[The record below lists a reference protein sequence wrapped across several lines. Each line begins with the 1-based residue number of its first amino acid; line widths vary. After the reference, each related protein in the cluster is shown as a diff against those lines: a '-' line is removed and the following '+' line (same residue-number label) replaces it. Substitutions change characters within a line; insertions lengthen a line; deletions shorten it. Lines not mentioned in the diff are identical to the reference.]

1 MVSCMK
7 FLTTL
12 IILISCVRTSQAQNL
27 ESKPKPDMDFVKF
40 FEGAWVGSGQFS
52 NGKKIGADASFRLSL
67 DSCWLIYTHT
77 DRSPNRYKAISVW
90 GIDKSTAKFVDYVF
104 DNFHGHRLFTSDGWN
119 SAGLILTCKEIT
131 PANETLFQRFTYL
144 KIDADKF
151 KMSYEVSNDGTTW
164 KLGDS
169 LVFVKQAN

>member
-1 MVSCMK
+1 MK

-12 IILISCVRTSQAQNL
+12 IVFILCVRTSQAQNF
-27 ESKPKPDMDFVKF
+27 ENKPKPDLDFVKF

-52 NGKKIGADASFRLSL
+52 NGKKIEADASFNLSL

-90 GIDKSTAKFVDYVF
+90 GIDKSTGKFMDYVF
-104 DNFHGHRLFTSDGWN
+104 DNFHGHRLFTGDGWN
-119 SAGLILTCKEIT
+119 TARLILTSKEIT
-131 PANETLFQRFTYL
+131 PAATTFFQRFTYL
-144 KIDADKF
+144 KIDADRF
-151 KMSYEVSNDGTTW
+151 TMSYEVSNDSISW

-169 LVFVKQAN
+169 LVFVKQPN